1 MLVLT
6 KIFKDYIKDLG
17 EDPQVYPLTDVGGWG
32 SLSTFDSD
40 FADLTFNDVFLH
52 IKTME
57 KNLLNVTSTTK
68 SKLTLNTLNKSSTTV
83 DSKLRTI
90 NLK

>member
-6 KIFKDYIKDLG
+6 RIFENYIKDSG
-17 EDPQVYPLTDVGGWG
+17 EDPQIYPLTDAVGWG

-40 FADLTFNDVFLH
+40 FANLTFNDVFLY

-68 SKLTLNTLNKSSTTV
+68 SELKVKTLNKTSTTV
-83 DSKLRTI
+83 DQKLRTI